1 MVGNIVDK
9 HEYGENHEIR
19 YGTRKFRGGTRVVL
33 TPLCWGDGYEQVN
46 VIGLSR
52 YSRKYK
58 KSVIRRDLITNYRV
72 KKIYSPTILKIMEE
86 AENNDNHC
94 WWWDNTEE
102 SYQEI
107 IKKRQ
112 IVCLFWY
119 NMFVPK
125 YLVNCNVYQPSFQF
139 PLCFSYEDVVEVNI
153 FKYIDFSQNNAH
165 GYGYNP
171 NV

>member
-1 MVGNIVDK
+1 MMKDEVEALQYKIHSDLDGLENPNNWALVGNIVDK

-58 KSVIRRDLITNYRV
+58 KSVIRRNLITNYRV
-72 KKIYSPTILKIMEE
+72 KKIYSPTILRIMEE

-107 IKKRQ
+107 IKKGRQ
-112 IVCLFWY
+112 
-119 NMFVPK
+119 
-125 YLVNCNVYQPSFQF
+125 
-139 PLCFSYEDVVEVNI
+139 
-153 FKYIDFSQNNAH
+153 
-165 GYGYNP
+165 
-171 NV
+171 